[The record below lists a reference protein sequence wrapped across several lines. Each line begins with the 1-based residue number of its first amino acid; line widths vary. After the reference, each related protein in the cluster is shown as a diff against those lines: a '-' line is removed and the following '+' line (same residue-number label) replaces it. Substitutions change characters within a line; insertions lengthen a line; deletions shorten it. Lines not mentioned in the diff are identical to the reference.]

1 MVNPIH
7 YHDFV
12 GLRNLEA
19 KAGNEDPEAIKA
31 AAKQFESMF
40 ISMMLKSMREAG
52 ASIESDL
59 FSNQT
64 QEFYQEM
71 YDHQLA
77 NKISE
82 NKGIGLSETLIKQL
96 SKNTSGKTHG

>member
-7 YHDFV
+7 YHDFA

-19 KAGNEDPEAIKA
+19 KAGHEDPEAIKA

-40 ISMMLKSMREAG
+40 ISMMLKSMREAS
-52 ASIESDL
+52 ASMDSEL

-64 QEFYQEM
+64 QDFYQEM

-77 NKISE
+77 SKISE
-82 NKGIGLSETLIKQL
+82 NKGIGLSETLIEQL
-96 SKNTSGKTHG
+96 SKNMGGKTHE